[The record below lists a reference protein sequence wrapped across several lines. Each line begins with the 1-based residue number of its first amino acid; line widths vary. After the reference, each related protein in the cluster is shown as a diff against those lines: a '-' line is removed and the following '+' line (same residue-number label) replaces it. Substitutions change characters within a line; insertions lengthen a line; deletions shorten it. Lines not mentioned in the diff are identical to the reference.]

1 MKKNCIACIE
11 YWHCKRPQK
20 GITVHDCS
28 FFNDGGAI
36 TQKNKKDDFDSDPS
50 ENSKKQENTFYH
62 QGSIVA
68 NQIKNISFILRT
80 NEDKEPTIKIGEGY
94 FWYRGEKIEDTKKVY
109 ELFADFLQKQR
120 CNY

>member
-1 MKKNCIACIE
+1 MHDLNLGLSKE
-11 YWHCKRPQK
+11 QF
-20 GITVHDCS
+20 GITIPETKS
-28 FFNDGGAI
+28 N
-36 TQKNKKDDFDSDPS
+36 NKLVDV
-50 ENSKKQENTFYH
+50 
-62 QGSIVA
+62 GSIVA